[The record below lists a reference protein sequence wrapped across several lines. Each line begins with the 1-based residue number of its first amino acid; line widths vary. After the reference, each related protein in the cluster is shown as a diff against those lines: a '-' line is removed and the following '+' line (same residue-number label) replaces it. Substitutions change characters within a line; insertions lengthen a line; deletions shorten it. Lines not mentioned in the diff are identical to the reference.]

1 MAITTVAAPL
11 VGKVA
16 VVTGASRGIGLA
28 TALLFAHQG
37 CTHIA
42 ITYQAAKTL
51 AQAALSSIASIDPDI
66 IITAIQADVRN
77 PNFGT
82 HVVSSALTQLNV
94 SQIDI
99 LVSNA
104 GLQDI
109 DDHKLAA
116 NITKA
121 DFDLAMTAQAWAPLQ
136 LSIAAIAHMPRGG
149 RVILNSSGSSKGA
162 YGDPYV
168 MHCASKA
175 AMDSIAR
182 NLAIAYGPAKG
193 ITVNSIG
200 TGATNTDSLR
210 KAIEVNGGE
219 PVRKMMEELSP
230 LERLGEAKEV
240 ASIIAFVA
248 SPEASWINGTFSA
261 LCLHVAA
268 YPGGLNADTRWRY
281 RQSGTCQWWHDVGLA
296 RVDPSW

>member
-1 MAITTVAAPL
+1 MAITTVPAPL

-16 VVTGASRGIGLA
+16 VITGASRGIGLE
-28 TALLFAHQG
+28 TAFLFARQG

-42 ITYQAAKTL
+42 ITYHSAESLAK
-51 AQAALSSIASIDPDI
+51 AALSSIATIDPS
-66 IITAIQADVRN
+66 ITATAIRADVRD

-82 HVVSSALTQLNV
+82 HVISSALTQLNV
-94 SQIDI
+94 SHIDI
-99 LVSNA
+99 IVSNA

-109 DDHKLAA
+109 NDHKLAA

-162 YGDPYV
+162 HGDPYV

-182 NLAIAYGPAKG
+182 NLAVVYGPAKG
-193 ITVNSIG
+193 ITINSIG
-200 TGATNTDSLR
+200 CGATDTDSSK

-219 PVRKMMEELSP
+219 PVKRIFEDLSP
-230 LERLGEAKEV
+230 LKRLGTAKEL

-248 SPEASWINGTFSA
+248 SPEASWINGMLLS
-261 LCLHVAA
+261 LCLAFAVFDEAA
-268 YPGGLNADTRWRY
+268 DANVERCSR
-281 RQSGTCQWWHDVGLA
+281 
-296 RVDPSW
+296 

>member
-1 MAITTVAAPL
+1 M
-11 VGKVA
+11 GKVA
-16 VVTGASRGIGLA
+16 IITGASRGIGLE
-28 TALLFAHQG
+28 TALLFARQG

-42 ITYQAAKTL
+42 ITYQSATSL
-51 AQAALSSIASIDPDI
+51 AQAALASIATMDPSI
-66 IITAIQADVRN
+66 TTTTIQADVRD
-77 PNFGT
+77 PDFGT
-82 HVVSSALTQLNV
+82 HVVSCALTQLNV

-200 TGATNTDSLR
+200 AGATDTDSLR
-210 KAIEVNGGE
+210 KAMEVNGGA
-219 PVRKMMEELSP
+219 PVKKMMEELSP
-230 LERLGEAKEV
+230 LKRLGEAKEV

-248 SPEASWINGTFSA
+248 SPEASWINGTFLAQGLHSA
-261 LCLHVAA
+261 AS
-268 YPGGLNADTRWRY
+268 PRGLNADTRWCY
-281 RQSGTCQWWHDVGLA
+281 RQPGSCQRWHDVGLA
-296 RVDPSW
+296 RVDRSWKHCGYAS

>member
-1 MAITTVAAPL
+1 MLLSTSAIQQRRPSCNMVITTVPAPL

-16 VVTGASRGIGLA
+16 VVTGASRGIGLE
-28 TALLFAHQG
+28 TALLFARQG
-37 CTHIA
+37 CNHIA
-42 ITYQAAKTL
+42 ITYQSAESLAK
-51 AQAALSSIASIDPDI
+51 AALASIATIDPSI
-66 IITAIQADVRN
+66 TTTAIQADVRE

-82 HVVSSALTQLNV
+82 HVVSRALTQLSV

-116 NITKA
+116 DITKA

-182 NLAIAYGPAKG
+182 NLAVAYGPAKD
-193 ITVNSIG
+193 ITINSIG
-200 TGATNTDSLR
+200 TGATDTDSLK
-210 KAIEVNGGE
+210 KAIEVNGGA
-219 PVRKMMEELSP
+219 PVKKMMEELSP
-230 LERLGEAKEV
+230 LKRLGQAKEV

-248 SPEASWINGTFSA
+248 SPEASWINGTFLA
-261 LCLHVAA
+261 LCLRSAVF
-268 YPGGLNADTRWRY
+268 PRGLHTDTRWCHR
-281 RQSGTCQWWHDVGLA
+281 
-296 RVDPSW
+296 